1 MTVRLSPEHYAP
13 VRVPYEVLRHSATPG
28 TLAAG
33 SPGKIGLL
41 ELGFEQL
48 GGRSELVAHYQKSP
62 LQIMRPPY
70 FDPSRPDLAMVI
82 LMSTGGGILQA
93 DRLRLDLHCG
103 ADTSVHFT
111 TRAATKLHRMDH
123 DYATQMVNLTASSGA
138 YVEYLPE
145 PTIPCGGSR
154 FYQRTVVTADPTA
167 TVLVSESLFGGR
179 LSRGER
185 NAYDVLALDFE
196 LRRPSGELV
205 VLDAIR
211 MEPPA
216 VAGPAVLGE
225 HHILSSFYVVSPLAS
240 PTVLA
245 DALHEALAES
255 GLTYGVSVLPGECGA
270 WLRALGDDPRA
281 MALALRTA
289 WDAVRRLL
297 IGVPAPHPSEP

>member
-1 MTVRLSPEHYAP
+1 VTVRLSPEHYEP
-13 VRVPYEVLRHSATPG
+13 VHVPYEVRRYSATPD
-28 TLAAG
+28 TLAVG

-48 GGRSELVAHYQKSP
+48 GGRSELVTRYQKSP
-62 LQIMRPPY
+62 LQIMRPLY
-70 FDPSRPDLAMVI
+70 FDPSRPDLALVI

-111 TRAATKLHRMDH
+111 TQAATKIHRMDH
-123 DYATQMVNLTASSGA
+123 DYATQMVNLTAGPGA

-145 PTIPCGGSR
+145 PTIPYGGSR

-167 TVLVSESLFGGR
+167 TVLASESLFGGR
-179 LSRGER
+179 LARGER

-205 VLDAIR
+205 VLDTIR

-216 VAGPAVLGE
+216 VTGPAVLGE
-225 HHILSSFYVVSPLAS
+225 HDLMSSFYAVSPLAS
-240 PTVLA
+240 PTALA
-245 DALHEALAES
+245 DALHDALSQS
-255 GLTYGVSVLPGECGA
+255 GLTYGVSVLPGDCGA
-270 WLRALGDDPRA
+270 WLRALGGDPQT
-281 MALALRTA
+281 MAGALRTA

-297 IGVPAPHPSEP
+297 IGVPAPHLRKP